1 MLKTIGTFEFSLQQ
15 RERFKSAELWRE
27 WSKQYPDI
35 FDEQDIG
42 IAEHQAP
49 PPMGYHFFEW
59 LAAILL
65 HHSIGY
71 LSLLEQYEFRV
82 QKRKQAILQKLVS
95 PALFELITNHH
106 ESYGG
111 TQCPDLLVYAPD
123 LSDWFFCEVKG
134 SGDELTDSQARFFE
148 ALANVSQKEIG
159 VVRFQQ
165 AQLIRA

>member
-134 SGDELTDSQARFFE
+134 PRDKISERQRLFFE
-148 ALANVSQKEIG
+148 ALKTKSGRAVRILGFREAN
-159 VVRFQQ
+159 
-165 AQLIRA
+165 L